1 MTAFKAPFLLWA
13 IQLIAVGLLP
23 AMALLVSGVKMQ
35 GWKYLI
41 VLECFM
47 GGVLVFYSIYGQ
59 IDMYLIRFYGIISMI
74 FLFLMTIRLGPN
86 NFNRALS
93 ITMLFS
99 FVLTEYWEIPVF
111 MAGFLGL
118 LDMEYS
124 TWINQLYLLLALVLL
139 FYEAGLKIN
148 PITVLYFLIPLSL
161 SAIIIVNFPLPIYAG
176 GFWYMSRFITF
187 VFLGLGVLFE
197 VKK

>member
-1 MTAFKAPFLLWA
+1 MDFISFLWNLQ
-13 IQLIAVGLLP
+13 IIAVGMLP
-23 AMALLVSGVKMQ
+23 VMAIFVSGVKMQ
-35 GWKYLI
+35 GWRYLI
-41 VLECFM
+41 VVESFM
-47 GGVLVFYSIYGQ
+47 GGILVFYSIYGQ
-59 IDMYLIRFYGIISMI
+59 TDMYLIRFYGIISMI
-74 FLFLMTIRLGPN
+74 FLFLITIRIGPN

-111 MAGFLGL
+111 MAGFLGV
-118 LDMEYS
+118 LDMKYS

-148 PITVLYFLIPLSL
+148 PITSLYFLVPLSL
-161 SAIIIVNFPLPIYAG
+161 SAIVFIGFPLPINAG
-176 GFWYMSRFITF
+176 GLWYISRIITS